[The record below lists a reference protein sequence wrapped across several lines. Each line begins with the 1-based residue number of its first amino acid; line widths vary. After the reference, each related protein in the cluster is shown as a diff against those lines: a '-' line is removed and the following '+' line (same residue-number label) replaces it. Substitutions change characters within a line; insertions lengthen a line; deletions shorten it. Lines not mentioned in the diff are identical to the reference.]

1 MLKWKYV
8 VVNGLE
14 WLRYRRDTY
23 TQPPSH
29 SLCVCVA
36 ASIFPL
42 FQNQVYGFE
51 CAESW
56 PEEMEV
62 LNKNLGCERSL
73 CFVLFSIHQQER
85 GLRVD
90 RDFLCKQLK
99 AVIRGTWCSEISQ
112 DPWSIHCLRYLMD
125 FEIANHFM
133 LCFCFQNFSLRVM
146 LSGFSWAWEAF
157 NLNQI
162 ILKELSYH
170 ALLNT
175 SRLGA
180 TEKKTCV
187 FITEG
192 KPLWQQHFCR

>member
-1 MLKWKYV
+1 MIHTRSHLLIPCLCGSQHFSIVSESSLWV
-8 VVNGLE
+8 WMRGILAGRDGSLE
-14 WLRYRRDTY
+14 
-23 TQPPSH
+23 Q
-29 SLCVCVA
+29 
-36 ASIFPL
+36 
-42 FQNQVYGFE
+42 
-51 CAESW
+51 
-56 PEEMEV
+56 
-62 LNKNLGCERSL
+62 KLGMWTTL
-73 CFVLFSIHQQER
+73 YFVLFSIHQQER

-125 FEIANHFM
+125 FEIASHFM

-192 KPLWQQHFCR
+192 KPLWQQHFYR